1 MPHALF
7 EDRTEVTPSEENG
20 RRIYR
25 YRGLRAPSVAARTI
39 AKRRVNGWRFWRY
52 RNPEGNGCHSGTS
65 DDDSVARQMA
75 RAQIADALGEP
86 LEPDLAV
93 VAPGAS

>member
-25 YRGLRAPSVAARTI
+25 YRGLRVTTSRLSLNQKKSHHHDRKDNEQLLRPVLAKHDRGSLLHLASIASQSRVPQCERLTAHAGARRPTRGRI
-39 AKRRVNGWRFWRY
+39 
-52 RNPEGNGCHSGTS
+52 
-65 DDDSVARQMA
+65 
-75 RAQIADALGEP
+75 
-86 LEPDLAV
+86 
-93 VAPGAS
+93 